1 MKKLDL
7 TSLENFNGGTSGLN
21 AFLSG
26 AACGYGLATAF
37 TGIGAAMAIIGCS
50 TFFLP

>member
-7 TSLENFNGGTSGLN
+7 TSLEKINGGVSGLN

-37 TGIGAAMAIIGCS
+37 TGVGAVMAIVGCS